1 MGGVSPQCVAGLP
14 IGAAVNFLD
23 VLDFVIAVGGFAAF
37 VILAFGLVHL
47 LRGWIV
53 DQPLGCEHEYDR

>member
-1 MGGVSPQCVAGLP
+1 M
-14 IGAAVNFLD
+14 NFLD
-23 VLDFVIAVGGFAAF
+23 VLDFVIAVGGFTAF